1 MPKNEPSGPHTFNA
15 VSVIIP
21 TFQRSDGLSNAL
33 KSLTKQ
39 LIAADKIRVI
49 VVDNNPTPQERPSVE
64 ALSDLFENPITYVHV
79 AEAGLSNARNAAMAV
94 VKTRFVAFLDDDMIA
109 SPEWLTEL
117 LVASHKYEAGIV
129 FGPTFAVM
137 PDPNDARNPYLQPL
151 FSRLID
157 KDEDGLVETTLGA
170 GGCFLNLDHCNMPS
184 PPFDI
189 DLNKRGGEDDILFDA
204 LRLQGTRVAWTPT
217 ATCLEI
223 VPERRTQATY
233 IRSRNFGF
241 GQGPARIH
249 ASRGLS
255 GAPGILY
262 FMATGSIQSFFYG
275 LTYAF
280 TAIWKQP
287 SSVKYLALA
296 SRGLGKIFW
305 GERFSLELYGK
316 IDAKTEASLEQQLRQ
331 ARPVESGISEL

>member
-1 MPKNEPSGPHTFNA
+1 MHQNDTIGSRKNDA
-15 VSVIIP
+15 VSIVIP
-21 TFQRSDGLSNAL
+21 TFQRSAGLSNAI
-33 KSLTKQ
+33 KSLSIQ
-39 LIAADKIRVI
+39 LIAADLMQVI
-49 VVDNNPTPQERPSVE
+49 VVDNNPTPQERLLVE
-64 ALSDLFENPITYVHV
+64 TLSDLFKNPITYVHV

-94 VKTRFVAFLDDDMIA
+94 VETQFVAFLDDDMIA
-109 SPEWLTEL
+109 SPEWLIEL
-117 LVASHKYEAGIV
+117 LTASHKYEAGIV

-137 PDPNDARNPYLQPL
+137 PNPNDARNPYLQPL

-157 KDEDGLVETTLGA
+157 KDKDGLVETTLGA
-170 GGCFLNLDHCNMPS
+170 GGCLLDLEHCNMPS

-189 DLNKRGGEDDILFDA
+189 DLNKRGGEDDILFDH

-217 ATCLEI
+217 ATCLEV

-233 IRSRNFGF
+233 IRSRNFGY

-255 GAPGILY
+255 EVPGILY
-262 FMATGSIQSFFYG
+262 FMATGSLQTVIYG

-280 TAIWKQP
+280 TAVRKHP

-316 IDAKTEASLEQQLRQ
+316 IDPKTALASEQQFRE
-331 ARPVESGISEL
+331 ARPVESGVAEL